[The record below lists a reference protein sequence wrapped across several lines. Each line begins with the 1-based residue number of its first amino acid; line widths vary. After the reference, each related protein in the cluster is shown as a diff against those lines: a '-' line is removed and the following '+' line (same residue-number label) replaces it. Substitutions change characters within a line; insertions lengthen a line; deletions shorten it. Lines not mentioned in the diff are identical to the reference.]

1 MISLSDFPY
10 LSVIIPIFGVED
22 YLEECIES
30 IIAQTYTNI
39 EIILVD
45 DGAKGREPEICDS
58 YAEKDSLIKVIHK
71 ENEGIIETRKIGLT
85 NATANYVTFVDGDD

>member
-45 DGAKGREPEICDS
+45 DGAK
-58 YAEKDSLIKVIHK
+58 
-71 ENEGIIETRKIGLT
+71 
-85 NATANYVTFVDGDD
+85 

>member
-1 MISLSDFPY
+1 MISSSDFPY
-10 LSVIIPIFGVED
+10 LSVIVPIYGVED

-30 IIAQTYTNI
+30 IIASTYTDI

-58 YAEKDSLIKVIHK
+58 YAEKDSRIKVIHK
-71 ENEGIIETRKIGLT
+71 KKRRAYRSKKDWLK

>member
-1 MISLSDFPY
+1 MISSSGFPY
-10 LSVIIPIFGVED
+10 LSVIVPIYNVED

-30 IIAQTYTNI
+30 IITQSYTNI
-39 EIILVD
+39 EIILID
-45 DGAKGREPEICDS
+45 DGAKGREPEICDKF
-58 YAEKDSLIKVIHK
+58 AEKDSRIKVIHK